1 LPQCT
6 IQYEILGLTSAYSS
20 LNNHSMSHPRT
31 ALLFSGQG
39 AQMVGMGQDLAF
51 HFSTAAALFEEANAL
66 LHLPLSQIMFEGPA
80 EKLTQTVLCQP
91 ALYVHGIVCLA
102 LLKEKLPHLKLH
114 AAAGL
119 SLGEFTAHAAA
130 GTFDFA
136 TGLKLVEQRA
146 QFMQEACEETKGSMA
161 AMIGAEEEVVYRL
174 ASVADVD
181 VANFNAPGQI
191 VISGEKKNITKALEL
206 AKEFGIRKAIE
217 LQVAGAFHSRLMDS
231 ARQELKIV
239 LEATPMVPP
248 QIPVIS
254 NIDAKPVESPELI
267 RQALADQ
274 VTGSVRWRETI
285 EYLIDECH
293 CTRFLELGPGGVI
306 SGLVNRI
313 RKGTEVISISDVASL
328 EAAVEILSHS

>member
-1 LPQCT
+1 
-6 IQYEILGLTSAYSS
+6 
-20 LNNHSMSHPRT
+20 MSHPRT

-39 AQMVGMGQDLAF
+39 AQTVGMGQDLAF
-51 HFSTAAALFEEANAL
+51 YFPTAAALFEEANTL
-66 LHLPLSQIMFEGPA
+66 LQMPLSQIMFEGPS
-80 EKLTQTVLCQP
+80 EKLTQTALCQP
-91 ALYVHGIVCLA
+91 ALYVHGLVCLA

-146 QFMQEACEETKGSMA
+146 QFMQEACEETEGSMA

-191 VISGEKKNITKALEL
+191 VISGDKKNIAKAIEL
-206 AKEFGIRKAIE
+206 AKEHGIRKAIE
-217 LQVAGAFHSRLMDS
+217 LQVAGAFHSRLMNS
-231 ARQELKIV
+231 ARLELKIV
-239 LEATPMVPP
+239 LESTPIKTPH
-248 QIPVIS
+248 IPVIS
-254 NIDAKPVESPELI
+254 NIDAKPAESPERI
-267 RQALADQ
+267 RQTLADQ

-285 EYLIDECH
+285 EYLIDECQ
-293 CTRFLELGPGGVI
+293 CTRFLELGPGGI
-306 SGLVNRI
+306 IAGLVNRI
-313 RKGTEVISISDVASL
+313 RKGTEVISISDTATL